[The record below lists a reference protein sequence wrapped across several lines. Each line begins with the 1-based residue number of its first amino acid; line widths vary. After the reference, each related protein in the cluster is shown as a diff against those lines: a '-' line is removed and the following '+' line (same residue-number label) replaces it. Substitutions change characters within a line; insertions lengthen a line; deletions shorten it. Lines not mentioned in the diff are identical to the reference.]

1 MSIQVPRRVHGKVTR
16 HEPYGCY
23 VDFGEVSDGL
33 IVVTMIAKDDDEEV
47 VFPPVGSSIEAVLL
61 GYTSIGHQ
69 PRLSLRT
76 EDFLKA
82 KSS

>member
-47 VFPPVGSSIEAVLL
+47 VFPPVGSRVSDCLCK
-61 GYTSIGHQ
+61 GWF
-69 PRLSLRT
+69 LRESRHT
-76 EDFLKA
+76 DECD
-82 KSS
+82 